1 MKLPLL
7 IKVYLRL
14 RKGWKELSPE
24 AQKLVRR
31 FVCSQ
36 EKDGAYLNAGGAVDE
51 YYTQFGKLLQAVFS
65 PRKILSVPLSGL
77 KVRESMTKDTIY
89 GSFFRFISSEMKL
102 VVPKSITLSLPEHPT
117 TNAVCCILAMSYQAL
132 GTYNRQW
139 ADWLLKRQD
148 TTGGFYSSEDAPIPD
163 LLTTAVALFT
173 LRLIGKKPRSASD
186 FIEAHWL
193 DNGAFTPTIY
203 DERGD
208 VEYMF
213 YGLLALGCD
222 TDKL

>member
-1 MKLPLL
+1 M
-7 IKVYLRL
+7 L
-14 RKGWKELSPE
+14 RKGWKGLSPE

-36 EKDGAYLNAGGAVDE
+36 EKNGAYLNAGGAVDE

-65 PRKILSVPLSGL
+65 PRKILSVPLSGMRV
-77 KVRESMTKDTIY
+77 KESMTQDTVY
-89 GSFFRFISSEMKL
+89 GFFFRFISSEMKL
-102 VVPKSITLSLPEHPT
+102 VTPKTITLSLPDHPT
-117 TNAVCCILAMSYQAL
+117 TNAVCCILAMTYQAL
-132 GTYNRQW
+132 GTYNIQLV
-139 ADWLLKRQD
+139 DWLLKRQD
-148 TTGGFYSSEDAPIPD
+148 VTGGFYSSEDAPIPD

-173 LRLIGKKPRSASD
+173 LRLIGEKPRSASD

-193 DNGAFTPTIY
+193 DNGSFAPTIY
-203 DERGD
+203 DEYSD

-222 TDKL
+222 GY